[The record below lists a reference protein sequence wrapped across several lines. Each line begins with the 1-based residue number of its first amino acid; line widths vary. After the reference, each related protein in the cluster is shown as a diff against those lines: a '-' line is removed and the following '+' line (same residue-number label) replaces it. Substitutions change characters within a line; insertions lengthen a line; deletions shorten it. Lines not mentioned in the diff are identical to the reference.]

1 MTNFEMTNFEKKNFD
16 VNPERPAS
24 RVCLNSFIFRI
35 ISGFQCN
42 YFDNE
47 KNYFGLARAFLMI
60 CRGKW
65 VGNA

>member
-42 YFDNE
+42 YFD
-47 KNYFGLARAFLMI
+47 KKKLFLAYPAI
-60 CRGKW
+60 NPQKIW
-65 VGNA
+65 VKAP